1 MNDRGYTSTPPIYDR
16 HPGVSHAQTRAHAH
30 THGGWPRAS
39 PRFITRGKER
49 KKGKSFSDECWK
61 DSEPVKGDA
70 QPNTGGAFVWREGR
84 KGWGG
89 AVGGVMR
96 G

>member
-1 MNDRGYTSTPPIYDR
+1 MHKRVRTHTLTG
-16 HPGVSHAQTRAHAH
+16 GVAESVT
-30 THGGWPRAS
+30 TLYYEGG
-39 PRFITRGKER
+39 KR
-49 KKGKSFSDECWK
+49 KKRGKSFSDECSK

-84 KGWGG
+84 
-89 AVGGVMR
+89 GVMR